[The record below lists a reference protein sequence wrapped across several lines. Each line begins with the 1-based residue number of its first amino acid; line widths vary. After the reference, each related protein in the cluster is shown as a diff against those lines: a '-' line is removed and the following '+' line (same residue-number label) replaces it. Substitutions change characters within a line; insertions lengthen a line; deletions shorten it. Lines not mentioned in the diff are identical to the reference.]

1 MAEGENATILT
12 YVREKEAAKEE
23 VKKIEKE
30 LAVTKSKLYDAN
42 LKIDELKEKIKTLEA
57 SKPSTKSQPAKA
69 ANGKA
74 SSNNKGNP
82 GKKSAPQSQ
91 GKKVGGNADKTSLAP
106 PLDSATSSRPGS
118 GIARHPPI
126 AGKESLSQDSVE
138 YYREI
143 GKQFPDIKL
152 SVVMDAESKF
162 NQADLNGDGQI
173 DKDEL
178 DRVLAHHVALF
189 TPAMIQELIKEID
202 QDDNDTLEFME
213 ILTILDKMGKR
224 RQKLSN
230 IPTAIQDNSTK
241 VCAIQ

>member
-57 SKPSTKSQPAKA
+57 SKPSTKTQPAKA

-82 GKKSAPQSQ
+82 GKKSAPQ
-91 GKKVGGNADKTSLAP
+91 GKKLGGSADKASLAP
-106 PLDSATSSRPGS
+106 PADSGASSRPGS
-118 GIARHPPI
+118 ATTRHPPI
-126 AGKESLSQDSVE
+126 VGKEALSQDSVE

-241 VCAIQ
+241 VCSIQ

>member
-1 MAEGENATILT
+1 MAEGENATLLT

-30 LAVTKSKLYDAN
+30 LAVTKSKLYDAIQ
-42 LKIDELKEKIKTLEA
+42 KIDDLKEKIKTLEA
-57 SKPSTKSQPAKA
+57 SKPSSKSQSTAKSG
-69 ANGKA
+69 NGKA
-74 SSNNKGNP
+74 NP
-82 GKKSAPQSQ
+82 GKKAAPQAQ
-91 GKKVGGNADKTSLAP
+91 GKKTGGQTDKVSLAP
-106 PLDSATSSRPGS
+106 PSDTPTSSRPGS
-118 GIARHPPI
+118 AKNRHPPI
-126 AGKESLSQDSVE
+126 AGKESLSQDSFQ

-143 GKQFPDIKL
+143 GKLFPDIKL

-162 NQADLNGDGQI
+162 NQADINGDGQI

-178 DRVLAHHVALF
+178 DRVLSQHVTLF

-241 VCAIQ
+241 VCTIQ